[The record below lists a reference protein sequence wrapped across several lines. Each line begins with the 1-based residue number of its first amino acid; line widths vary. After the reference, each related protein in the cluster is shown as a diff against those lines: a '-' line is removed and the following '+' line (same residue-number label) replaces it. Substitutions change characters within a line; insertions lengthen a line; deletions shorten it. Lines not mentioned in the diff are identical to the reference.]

1 MGFWKFQVN
10 SMPIS
15 TLMTILWGDAIWCFL
30 KLNLLKQNFAI
41 IKTIKIKVKLLG
53 I

>member
-1 MGFWKFQVN
+1 
-10 SMPIS
+10 MPIS
-15 TLMTILWGDAIWCFL
+15 TLMTILLVASYGVFQSKIFCIIT
-30 KLNLLKQNFAI
+30 KTI